1 MKKRPHQNIGTAG
14 FTVVV
19 IGRPNVGKSTLFNR
33 LAGKKLALID
43 DTPGVTR
50 DWRIA
55 PARLDDV
62 AFDLIDTAGFEEGAP
77 ETLSARMWQ
86 QSAQALKI
94 ADAALF
100 MMDGRAG
107 VMPDDKHIAKL
118 LYKSGKPVILVVNKC
133 DNQDR
138 PPAFAESYA
147 LNCGAPIAFS
157 AAHGIGL
164 DEVYDRLL
172 ELAPASAMIVDEE
185 DEEEGPNPTLHLA
198 IVGRPNAGKSTLVNA
213 LIGEKRMLT
222 GPEAGITRDA
232 VHIQWDCDGKPVRLV
247 DTAGMRKRA
256 RVNDEL
262 EHMSVQETLRAI
274 RLAHVVM
281 LVVDATQ
288 ALEKQDMTI
297 AEHVAEEGRALIV
310 AVNKWD
316 LIEDKAAYL
325 KHTRHRLDHVL
336 AQCAGVAIV
345 PISAERKTGLDALMQ
360 AVFAAN
366 EIWNKRVSTA
376 ALNRWLKHLTENH
389 PPPISAGRRVKLRYI
404 TQLKGRPPTFALWG
418 SKLDGLPKDYL
429 RYLTNH
435 LREEFELPGAPIRWQ
450 MKQGENPYDD
460 KKSRK

>member
-1 MKKRPHQNIGTAG
+1 MKKRAHQSTGTAG

-62 AFDLIDTAGFEEGAP
+62 AFDLIDTAGFEEGVP
-77 ETLSARMWQ
+77 EALSARMWK
-86 QSAQALKI
+86 QSAQALKD

-100 MMDGRAG
+100 MIDGRAG
-107 VMPDDKHIAKL
+107 VMPDDKHIARL
-118 LYKSGKPVILVVNKC
+118 LHKSGKPIILVVNKC
-133 DNQDR
+133 DNMEH
-138 PPAFAESYA
+138 PPAFTESYT

-164 DEVYDRLL
+164 DEVYDRLRA
-172 ELAPASAMIVDEE
+172 LAPPSALVAVEEE
-185 DEEEGPNPTLHLA
+185 DEDAPNPTLHLA
-198 IVGRPNAGKSTLVNA
+198 IVGRPNAGKSTLANA
-213 LIGEKRMLT
+213 LLGEKRMLT
-222 GPEAGITRDA
+222 GPEPGITRDA
-232 VHIQWDCDGKPVRLV
+232 VHIQWEFDGKPIRLV

-256 RVNDEL
+256 RVEDKL
-262 EHMSVQETLRAI
+262 EQMSVQETLRAI

-297 AEHVAEEGRALIV
+297 AEHVADEGRALII

-316 LIEDKAAYL
+316 LIDDKAAYL
-325 KHTRHRLDHVL
+325 KHTRLRLDHVL
-336 AQCAGVAIV
+336 AQCSGVAIV
-345 PISAERKTGLDALMQ
+345 PISAERKTGLDLLMRE
-360 AVFAAN
+360 VFAAY
-366 EIWNKRVSTA
+366 EIWNKRVGTS
-376 ALNRWLKHLTENH
+376 ALNRWLKHLTDHH
-389 PPPISAGRRVKLRYI
+389 PPPIASGRRVKLRYL

-435 LREEFELPGAPIRWQ
+435 LREEFGLSGVPIRWQ
-450 MKQGENPYDD
+450 MKQGENPYLKD
-460 KKSRK
+460 KKS